1 MKTPNPVSP
10 FPAPALDNP
19 ARRTLVKGALAW
31 SVLGAA
37 LAPLP
42 IRRAL
47 AAVQEGAALE
57 SAAAPA
63 ALSPALQAFQ
73 RASVF
78 LTGKEIS
85 AVMAAR
91 CHDALA
97 KRMPNIDAV
106 ASGVNALIEQKQLK
120 HMDDYLALKD
130 VDPKLDHDA
139 KEIVRALY
147 LGVVGDDAEAELF
160 AYEEALMYDPTRDV
174 LVVPTYGRGFN
185 TWGPKPADSN
195 IKVEK

>member
-1 MKTPNPVSP
+1 MKTTNPVSP
-10 FPAPALDNP
+10 FPAPGLDSP

-31 SVLGAA
+31 TVLGAA

-47 AAVQEGAALE
+47 AAAQEG
-57 SAAAPA
+57 AAAPA

-106 ASGVNALIEQKQLK
+106 ASGVNALVEQKQLK
-120 HMDDYLALKD
+120 HMDDYLALAD

-147 LGVVGDDAEAELF
+147 LGVVGDDADAELF

>member
-31 SVLGAA
+31 TVLGAA

-47 AAVQEGAALE
+47 AAVQDG
-57 SAAAPA
+57 AAAPA

-78 LTGKEIS
+78 LTGKEVG

-91 CHDALA
+91 CHAALA

-106 ASGVNALIEQKQLK
+106 ASNVNALIEQKQLK
-120 HMDDYLALKD
+120 HMDDYLALTD

-147 LGVVGDDAEAELF
+147 LGVVGDDADAELF

-185 TWGPKPADSN
+185 TWGPKPADST

>member
-31 SVLGAA
+31 TVLGAA

-47 AAVQEGAALE
+47 AAVQDG
-57 SAAAPA
+57 AAAPA

-78 LTGKEIS
+78 LTGKEVS

-91 CHDALA
+91 CHAALA

-106 ASGVNALIEQKQLK
+106 ASNVNALIEQKQLK
-120 HMDDYLALKD
+120 HMDDYLALTD

-147 LGVVGDDAEAELF
+147 LGVVGDDADAELF

-185 TWGPKPADSN
+185 TWGPKPADSTM
-195 IKVEK
+195 KVEK

>member
-19 ARRTLVKGALAW
+19 ARHTLVKGALAW
-31 SVLGAA
+31 TVLGAA

-47 AAVQEGAALE
+47 AAVQDG
-57 SAAAPA
+57 AAAPA

-78 LTGKEIS
+78 LTGKEVS

-91 CHDALA
+91 CHAALA

-106 ASGVNALIEQKQLK
+106 ASNVNALIEQKQLK
-120 HMDDYLALKD
+120 HMDDYLALTD

-147 LGVVGDDAEAELF
+147 LGVVGDDADAELF

-185 TWGPKPADSN
+185 TWGPKPADSTM
-195 IKVEK
+195 KVEK

>member
-31 SVLGAA
+31 TVLGAA

-47 AAVQEGAALE
+47 AAVQDG
-57 SAAAPA
+57 AAAPA

-78 LTGKEIS
+78 LTGKEVS

-91 CHDALA
+91 CHAALA

-106 ASGVNALIEQKQLK
+106 ASNVNALIEQKQLK
-120 HMDDYLALKD
+120 HMDDYLALTD

-147 LGVVGDDAEAELF
+147 LGVVGDDADAELF

-185 TWGPKPADSN
+185 TWGPKPADST

>member
-1 MKTPNPVSP
+1 MKSTNPVSP
-10 FPAPALDNP
+10 FPARPLENP
-19 ARRTLVKGALAW
+19 ARRTLVKGAVAW
-31 SVLGAA
+31 TVLGAA

-47 AAVQEGAALE
+47 AAAQE

-78 LTGKEIS
+78 LTGKEVS
-85 AVMAAR
+85 AAMAAR
-91 CHDALA
+91 CHDALT
-97 KRMPNIDAV
+97 KRMPDIDRIA
-106 ASGVNALIEQKQLK
+106 AGVNALVEQKQLK
-120 HMDDYLALKD
+120 HMDDYLALTD
-130 VDPKLDHDA
+130 VDPKLDQDA

-160 AYEEALMYDPTRDV
+160 AYEEALMYDATRDV